1 VEALYY
7 LAIACA
13 QRTLDLT
20 AAYFAPRSA
29 FIDALVEA
37 RKRGVAIRIL
47 VPGPHIDKP
56 IVRAAGRAAY
66 EELLEADVEIYEY
79 QPTML
84 HAKTLVVDGAWSSV
98 GSVNFDNRSF
108 QLHDEATLCV
118 QSDELAAQLTACFE
132 TDLQVSERMRPGRW
146 SERPLRHRA
155 QERVLTL
162 VRREL

>member
-1 VEALYY
+1 M
-7 LAIACA
+7 
-13 QRTLDLT
+13 
-20 AAYFAPRSA
+20 
-29 FIDALVEA
+29 
-37 RKRGVAIRIL
+37 AIRIL

-84 HAKTLVVDGAWSSV
+84 HAKTLVVDGAWASV

-108 QLHDEATLCV
+108 QLHDEATLCAV
-118 QSDELAAQLTACFE
+118 RRARGPAHRVLRDRPAGQ
-132 TDLQVSERMRPGRW
+132 RMAPGRW
-146 SERPLRHRA
+146 DDRPLWQRA